1 MEEANMSNQR
11 NRPNASRKKRRKKV
25 TSPAKPVQPPG
36 KAKPEP
42 LPPMTSEHIAKV
54 LSGFMT
60 LRSTIQDLSKSI
72 QKLENIMDSAYKI
85 FELSNQMKSAQ
96 QAFPSQRAF
105 PMLPP
110 PDREHTPSL
119 PREEDIPVIDWPDEK
134 KADPPSLFSSISI
147 GQILELL
154 QSPWIQRMI
163 AQLFR
168 PKTASTSSY
177 SQIKRKQG

>member
-1 MEEANMSNQR
+1 MSNQR

-60 LRSTIQDLSKSI
+60 LRSTIKTLSKSI

-85 FELSNQMKSAQ
+85 FELSNQTKSAQ

-105 PMLPP
+105 PMVFP
-110 PDREHTPSL
+110 PDREHP
-119 PREEDIPVIDWPDEK
+119 
-134 KADPPSLFSSISI
+134 
-147 GQILELL
+147 LL
-154 QSPWIQRMI
+154 
-163 AQLFR
+163 
-168 PKTASTSSY
+168 
-177 SQIKRKQG
+177 